1 VACEVS
7 RVVPDPPQGGA
18 RGRGG
23 PMRVGILEDD
33 PEVREA
39 IARLVAKA
47 GHEPT
52 SYLATAALY
61 EAVVRGEAPSVL
73 LLDLDFGQ
81 ENTIDLAPRLLAE
94 KPDLSLVALTGHAGD
109 DWVFP
114 ALEAGFVGY
123 VLKADA
129 FDRLGGVL
137 EEVARGGSPLS
148 GEVARRIVGRM
159 SRRPPQAEG
168 PLSPRELEVLRRLA
182 EGYTYEQVG
191 LHLGISLGS
200 VRTYVSR
207 LYAKLGVSTKSEAT
221 ALAMRRKWIG

>member
-1 VACEVS
+1 
-7 RVVPDPPQGGA
+7 
-18 RGRGG
+18 
-23 PMRVGILEDD
+23 MRVGILEDD

-39 IARLVAKA
+39 IARLVTKA
-47 GHEPT
+47 DHEP
-52 SYLATAALY
+52 ATYVTTAELLD
-61 EAVVRGEAPSVL
+61 AVERGDAPSLL
-73 LLDLDFGQ
+73 LLDLDFGV
-81 ENTIDLAPRLLAE
+81 ERTIELAPKLLDLR
-94 KPDLSLVALTGHAGD
+94 PGLSLVALTGHAGD

-123 VLKADA
+123 VLKSDA
-129 FDRLGGVL
+129 FDRLGGVID
-137 EEVARGGSPLS
+137 EVARGGSPLS
-148 GEVARRIVGRM
+148 GEVARRVVARL
-159 SRRPPQAEG
+159 SRRPEPSFAV
-168 PLSPRELEVLRRLA
+168 PSPRELDVLRWLA